1 MKRRKRQASSRYAI
15 RSTVRTFEVY
25 VDRDW
30 AEHSAECYA
39 SFFNTPVEV
48 FDIEAGKVL
57 CTKYPKLY
65 EEVAK
70 A

>member
-1 MKRRKRQASSRYAI
+1 MKRRKRQSNRYAI

-25 VDRDW
+25 FDRAW

-48 FDIEAGKVL
+48 FDVETENVL
-57 CTKYPKLY
+57 CTKYPRHY
-65 EEVAK
+65 EEAVRA
-70 A
+70 